1 MKELTVA
8 TEALELLTSREAREY
23 RLIPFEIK
31 GDQLGCYG
39 EKGYDYE
46 NIVMEV
52 EVLTGKRLKV
62 VFLAEEEFS
71 RLLGRHYRQ
80 ECQARNRGAVSL

>member
-1 MKELTVA
+1 MKEFAVA

-52 EVLTGKRLKV
+52 
-62 VFLAEEEFS
+62 
-71 RLLGRHYRQ
+71 
-80 ECQARNRGAVSL
+80 

>member
-1 MKELTVA
+1 MKEFAVA

-46 NIVMEV
+46 NIVMEAFEGGV
-52 EVLTGKRLKV
+52 
-62 VFLAEEEFS
+62 FS
-71 RLLGRHYRQ
+71 R
-80 ECQARNRGAVSL
+80 RGVC